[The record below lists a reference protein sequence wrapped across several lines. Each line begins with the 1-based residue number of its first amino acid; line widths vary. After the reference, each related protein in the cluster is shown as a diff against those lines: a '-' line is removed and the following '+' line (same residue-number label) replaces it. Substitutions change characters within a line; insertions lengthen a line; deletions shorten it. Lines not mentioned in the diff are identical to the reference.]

1 MENPIRKA
9 WEREMQTLKKTF
21 GFVPP
26 EAEEDSPMEWDEA
39 MEKPLIIPIILEQG
53 GEIEIK
59 INHEKRESLHKVK
72 Y

>member
-1 MENPIRKA
+1 MKNPVREA
-9 WEREMQTLKKTF
+9 WEREMQALKKAF

-26 EAEEDSPMEWDEA
+26 EAKEDGPMEWDEA
-39 MEKPLIIPIILEQG
+39 MEKPLIIPIKLEQG

-59 INHEKRESLHKVK
+59 INHENHDAQHKVE